1 MHKEGDSDIIHKYS
15 VETRHKY
22 TTVYF
27 AGLLTFAAIRN
38 WSSVI
43 LIRPLMF
50 QLVASINPVWLCVVR
65 IDATFVWGK
74 EASRYLF

>member
-38 WSSVI
+38 
-43 LIRPLMF
+43 
-50 QLVASINPVWLCVVR
+50 
-65 IDATFVWGK
+65 
-74 EASRYLF
+74 